1 MLGCHVLV
9 LWAVV
14 AISAVA
20 APTAGAIVGGTGAVS
35 DTVASPVAFIKIALS
50 SGTETCSGTL
60 ISPTVVMT
68 AAHCVYES
76 GEAGEFL
83 GIARPSHISVL
94 VGSHDASD
102 AATGTAAGV
111 VAVLPQPRYRW
122 DGTRH
127 VHDIALLAL
136 DRSMPQTPATLSDQ
150 HPGAGTDLLIA
161 GYGRAAPADNAPDG
175 ALRVGL
181 IEAAGTSLCRLG
193 SPGFDPSW
201 LFCGAALTD
210 PAVPGGAACYGDSG
224 GPAFAYGGAGANPV
238 VEGVISYGSRADCE
252 FSRSYL
258 VLVSSER
265 GFIDR
270 ALATPPQRW
279 AHLRD
284 DPPTAKIKPLRL
296 RVGEPGVVTLRIDDD
311 KSRHSRVVIAF
322 YTHAGKQLSHAFR
335 AVTTGRW
342 TRFKLQPQPQRFTGY
357 VCAQGSDGTDKRSNM
372 QCAPDVIR

>member
-1 MLGCHVLV
+1 MPARRALV
-9 LWAVV
+9 IVAAL
-14 AISAVA
+14 AISAIA

-35 DTVASPVAFIKIALS
+35 DTVASPVAFIKISLP

-76 GEAGEFL
+76 GSAGEFL
-83 GIARPSHISVL
+83 GIARPSQISVL
-94 VGSHDASD
+94 VGSHDVSD
-102 AATGTAAGV
+102 GSLGTAAGV

-127 VHDIALLAL
+127 LHDIALLAL
-136 DRSMPQTPATLSDQ
+136 DRSVAQTPATLADQ
-150 HPGAGTDLLIA
+150 RPGAGTDLLIA

-181 IEAAGTSLCRLG
+181 IEAAPTSSCRLG
-193 SPGFDPSW
+193 SAGFDPSW
-201 LFCGAALTD
+201 LFCGAAQTD
-210 PAVPGGAACYGDSG
+210 PSVPGGTACYGDSG

-238 VEGVISYGSRADCE
+238 VEGVISYGSRADCA

-258 VLVSSER
+258 VLVESER

-279 AHLRD
+279 ARLRD
-284 DPPTAKIKPLRL
+284 NPPTARIKPLRL
-296 RVGEPGVVTLRIDDD
+296 HVGEPGVVSLRIDDD
-311 KSRHSRVVIAF
+311 RSRHSRVIIAF
-322 YTHAGKQLSHAFR
+322 YTHAGKRISHAFR

-342 TRFKLQPQPQRFTGY
+342 TRFELQPQLQRFSGY